1 MNDSVETFRCGLVA
15 LVGRPNVGK
24 STLLNR
30 LVGQKVS
37 ITSKK
42 AQTTRHRVM
51 GIRTDAGAQ
60 FVFVDTPGFQTRH
73 TSTMNRAMNKR
84 VRETLSDTDV
94 VMLLVEA
101 GRLTRE
107 DKQVIALLPT
117 DRPVILVVNKIDYA
131 RDKGALMAYLQEVS
145 ALHAYTEI
153 VPVSAK
159 NAVNLDELLKTLASH
174 LPENPPLFDED
185 DVTDQ
190 TERQLA
196 AELIREKVFRLC
208 GEEIPYSTA
217 VQIDKFEEDGNLRRI
232 YATIL
237 VDRDGHKAIVIGRG
251 GEKLKTIS
259 TQARLDM
266 EKAFDGRVYLE
277 VWVKVKGGWSD
288 DVRVLKS
295 LGLD

>member
-1 MNDSVETFRCGLVA
+1 MSEAGQGHACGLIA
-15 LVGRPNVGK
+15 IVGRPNVGK

-30 LVGQKVS
+30 LVGQKIS

-51 GIRTDAGAQ
+51 GIRTEDGAQ

-73 TSTMNRAMNKR
+73 ASTLNRAMNKR
-84 VRETLSDTDV
+84 VRETLADTDV

-107 DKQVIALLPT
+107 DRQVIELLPD
-117 DRPVILVVNKIDYA
+117 DRPVVLVVNKIDHA
-131 RDKGALMAYLQEVS
+131 KDKAALMAYLKE
-145 ALHAYTEI
+145 AAATHAFAEI

-159 NAVNLDELLKTLASH
+159 NGHNLDELLKALRAH

-208 GEEIPYSTA
+208 GEEIPYAVA
-217 VQIDKFEEDGNLRRI
+217 VQIDKFEEAGRLRRI
-232 YATIL
+232 FATIL
-237 VDRDGHKAIVIGRG
+237 VDRDSHKAIVIGKG
-251 GEKLKTIS
+251 GEKLKAIS
-259 TQARLDM
+259 TQAREDM
-266 EKAFDGRVYLE
+266 ERAFDGKIYLE
-277 VWVKVKGGWSD
+277 VWVKVKGGWAD
-288 DVRVLKS
+288 DVRMLKS